1 MVVLVTGAASGLG
14 AAMLR
19 RLRAAGHQVAGLD
32 LAPATGADL
41 PLLADVTSDHDVDA
55 ALAEIGSRFGRL
67 DGLASCAGIATR
79 DWVVSHRQ
87 PWSEWS
93 RMLDVN
99 LSGTFRVVRAA
110 LPMLVESRGAIVLV
124 ASVLGTQPMPGG
136 TPYAVSKAGILAL
149 MRGLAIEYAP
159 RGVRVNAVS
168 PGFMDTPM
176 GARNLSD
183 PDFRRS
189 MEAGIPLGRIS
200 DPDDVA
206 SAMEFLLSP
215 AARDVTGRELVVD
228 GGRSLTTF
236 ALPELESRIWEEVH
250 AAD

>member
-14 AAMLR
+14 AATAK
-19 RLRAAGHQVAGLD
+19 RLRAAGHRVAGLD
-32 LAPATGADL
+32 MAVPVVADL
-41 PLLADVTSDHDVDA
+41 PLRADVTRDDQVEA
-55 ALAEIGSRFGRL
+55 AIAAIRAEFGRL
-67 DGLASCAGIATR
+67 DGVAACAGVATR

-87 PWSEWS
+87 PWSEWE

-110 LPMLVESRGAIVLV
+110 LPLLVENGGAIVLV
-124 ASVLGTQPMPGG
+124 ASVLGKQPMPGG
-136 TPYAVSKAGILAL
+136 TPYAVSKAGLLAL

-159 RGVRVNAVS
+159 RQIRVNAVS

-183 PDFRRS
+183 PAFRKS
-189 MEAGIPLGRIS
+189 MENGIPLGRIS
-200 DPDDVA
+200 APDDVA
-206 SAMEFLLSP
+206 AAIEFLLSSG
-215 AARDVTGRELVVD
+215 ARDITGRELVVD

-236 ALPELESRIWEEVH
+236 ALPQLAARLWEEVH